1 MRGHELV
8 YGVAAVFCRQGH
20 ISPDSRTSRQ
30 IGMTPSVR
38 FAVQIVRCAE
48 GVQVG
53 CLDLHC
59 GFGNEYLKSCRFGL
73 PAKISMSHAAFSS
86 VFDDVI
92 ERSFCNSEL

>member
-8 YGVAAVFCRQGH
+8 YGVAAAFCRQGH
-20 ISPDSRTSRQ
+20 ISTDSRTIGQ
-30 IGMTPSVR
+30 IGMAPSVG
-38 FAVQIVRCAE
+38 FAVQIVRGAE

-59 GFGNEYLKSCRFGL
+59 GFGDEYLKSCRFGL
-73 PAKISMSHAAFSS
+73 PAKIGMSHAALSS
-86 VFDDVI
+86 VLHDVI